1 MLTKAN
7 RNCKGSRSI
16 ILGVNP
22 APHPIFASQPN
33 HIEQM
38 ELAITFTA
46 QEQAL
51 YSAHLDFFRF
61 VHKLSKAKSEAR
73 AREEIISK
81 RPKRRW
87 GFSL

>member
-1 MLTKAN
+1 MFYN
-7 RNCKGSRSI
+7 QSI
-16 ILGVNP
+16 EHMTATTP
-22 APHPIFASQPN
+22 
-33 HIEQM
+33 
-38 ELAITFTA
+38 FTA
-46 QEQAL
+46 QEQAI

-73 AREEIISK
+73 AKEEILAK

>member
-1 MLTKAN
+1 MTAT
-7 RNCKGSRSI
+7 I
-16 ILGVNP
+16 
-22 APHPIFASQPN
+22 H
-33 HIEQM
+33 
-38 ELAITFTA
+38 FTA

-61 VHKLSKAKSEAR
+61 VHKLSKAKAEAR
-73 AREEIISK
+73 AKEEILAK

>member
-1 MLTKAN
+1 MTATT
-7 RNCKGSRSI
+7 
-16 ILGVNP
+16 P
-22 APHPIFASQPN
+22 
-33 HIEQM
+33 
-38 ELAITFTA
+38 FTA
-46 QEQAL
+46 QEQAI

-73 AREEIISK
+73 AKEEILAK

>member
-1 MLTKAN
+1 VVEYLLVEPS
-7 RNCKGSRSI
+7 GFSRLRTLYLLYNQS
-16 ILGVNP
+16 
-22 APHPIFASQPN
+22 
-33 HIEQM
+33 IEQM

-61 VHKLSKAKSEAR
+61 VHKLPKAKAEAR
-73 AREEIISK
+73 AKEEILAK

-87 GFSL
+87 GFSV

>member
-1 MLTKAN
+1 MTAT
-7 RNCKGSRSI
+7 I
-16 ILGVNP
+16 P
-22 APHPIFASQPN
+22 
-33 HIEQM
+33 
-38 ELAITFTA
+38 FTA

-61 VHKLSKAKSEAR
+61 VHKLSKAKAEAR
-73 AREEIISK
+73 AKEEVIAK

>member
-1 MLTKAN
+1 MLYN
-7 RNCKGSRSI
+7 QSI
-16 ILGVNP
+16 EHMT
-22 APHPIFASQPN
+22 AT
-33 HIEQM
+33 
-38 ELAITFTA
+38 ITFTA

-61 VHKLSKAKSEAR
+61 VHKLSKAKAEAR
-73 AREEIISK
+73 AKEEILAK